1 MNRIRLVLLVAMLEL
16 VACSGA
22 VHAQQRY
29 PAIGLVLS
37 IDRPRK
43 TMVVSCKEIPG
54 FMDAMI
60 MSFAVPD
67 AKSLD
72 AVRPGALIDFAL
84 VVDKEASHAENV
96 HVRTYASVERE
107 PSKARRLQGFE
118 EDLGGPVQRVAVGQ
132 PVPEFTLIDQK
143 KRTVHFSQFA
153 GKVVALNFVYTRC
166 VLPEYCVRSSNNFGV
181 LQKRYV
187 DRLGRDLVLLT
198 VTFDPVHD
206 QPEVLRNYAQTWK
219 ADPETWRFLT
229 GAAPDVQRVCDLFGV
244 NFVPDEGLFIHSLHT
259 AVIDRKGNLV
269 ANLEGNEF
277 TAQQL
282 ADLVKTVLDSRQ

>member
-1 MNRIRLVLLVAMLEL
+1 MNRIRLVLLAALL
-16 VACSGA
+16 LCSTG

-29 PAIGLVLS
+29 TVNGLVLS
-37 IDRPRK
+37 VDRPRK
-43 TMVVSCKEIPG
+43 TIVVSCKEIEG
-54 FMDAMI
+54 FMDAMV
-60 MSFAVPD
+60 MPFKVPD

-72 AVRPGALIDFAL
+72 QLRPGAMIDFTL
-84 VVDKEASHAENV
+84 VVNKDSSHAES
-96 HVRTYASVERE
+96 VRVRRYASAERE
-107 PSKARRLQGFE
+107 PSKDRRLQGFE
-118 EDLGGPVQRVAVGQ
+118 ADLRGPMQRVAVGQ
-132 PVPEFTLIDQK
+132 SVPEFTLIDQK
-143 KRTVHFSQFA
+143 KRTVHFSQFV

-166 VLPEYCVRSSNNFGV
+166 VLPEYCVRSSNNFGI
-181 LQKRYV
+181 LQKKYV

-206 QPEVLRNYAQTWK
+206 QPEVLQNYAQTWK

-259 AVIDRKGNLV
+259 AVIDRSGNLV

-282 ADLVKTVLDSRQ
+282 ADLVKTVLDSTK

>member
-1 MNRIRLVLLVAMLEL
+1 MNRIRLVLVAVLAGL
-16 VACSGA
+16 ALHSA
-22 VHAQQRY
+22 VPRAQQRY
-29 PAIGLVLS
+29 PVNGLVLS
-37 IDRPRK
+37 VDRPRK
-43 TMVVSCKEIPG
+43 TMVVSCKEIEG
-54 FMDAMI
+54 FMDAMVMPFI
-60 MSFAVPD
+60 VPD
-67 AKSLD
+67 GKSLD
-72 AVRPGALIDFAL
+72 QLRPGALIDFTL
-84 VVDKEASHAENV
+84 VVNKDSSHAETV
-96 HVRTYASVERE
+96 HVRSYASVERE
-107 PSKARRLQGFE
+107 PSKARRLQGLE
-118 EDLGGPVQRVAVGQ
+118 EDLAGPVHRVAVGQ
-132 PVPEFTLIDQK
+132 SVPEFTLIDQK

-181 LQKRYV
+181 LQKRYL

-206 QPEVLRNYAQTWK
+206 QPEVLQNYAQTWK
-219 ADPETWRFLT
+219 ADSETWRFLT

-259 AVIDRKGNLV
+259 AIIDRRGNLV

-282 ADLVKTVLDSRQ
+282 ADLVKTVLDSKQ

>member
-1 MNRIRLVLLVAMLEL
+1 MNRIRLVLLVALL
-16 VACSGA
+16 LYSGA
-22 VHAQQRY
+22 LHAQQRY
-29 PAIGLVLS
+29 PVNGLVLS
-37 IDRPRK
+37 VDRPRR
-43 TMVVSCKEIPG
+43 TMVVSCKEIQG
-54 FMDAMI
+54 FMDAMV
-60 MSFAVPD
+60 MPFTVPD

-72 AVRPGALIDFAL
+72 QLKRGALIDFTL
-84 VVDKEASHAENV
+84 VVNKDSSHAENV
-96 HVRTYASVERE
+96 HVRSYSSVERE

-118 EDLGGPVQRVAVGQ
+118 EDLGGPMHRVVVGQ
-132 PVPEFTLIDQK
+132 TVPDFTLIDQK

-259 AVIDRKGNLV
+259 AVIDRSGNLV

-282 ADLVKTVLDSRQ
+282 ADLVKTVLDSKQ

>member
-1 MNRIRLVLLVAMLEL
+1 MNRIRFVLHATLLL
-16 VACSGA
+16 CSVG

-29 PAIGLVLS
+29 SVNGLVLS
-37 IDRPRK
+37 VDRPRK
-43 TMVVSCKEIPG
+43 TMVVSCKEIQG
-54 FMDAMI
+54 FMDAMV
-60 MSFAVPD
+60 MPFTVPD
-67 AKSLD
+67 AGSLD
-72 AVRPGALIDFAL
+72 QLRPGALIDFTL
-84 VVDKEASHAENV
+84 VVNKESSHAENV
-96 HVRTYASVERE
+96 RVRSYASAERE
-107 PSKARRLQGFE
+107 PSKDRRLQGFA
-118 EDLGGPVQRVAVGQ
+118 EDLGGPVRRVAVGQ
-132 PVPEFTLIDQK
+132 PIPEFTLIDQK

-181 LQKRYV
+181 LQKRYL

-206 QPEVLRNYAQTWK
+206 QPQVLQNYAQTWK
-219 ADPETWRFLT
+219 ANPETWRFLT
-229 GAAPDVQRVCDLFGV
+229 GAPPDVQRVCDLFGV

-282 ADLVKTVLDSRQ
+282 ADLVKTVLDSKQ

>member
-1 MNRIRLVLLVAMLEL
+1 MNRIRLVLLVLLEL
-16 VACSGA
+16 VVYSAA
-22 VHAQQRY
+22 VRAQQRY
-29 PAIGLVLS
+29 PVNGLVLS
-37 IDRPRK
+37 FDRPRK
-43 TMVVSCKEIPG
+43 TMVVSCKEIQG
-54 FMDAMI
+54 FMDAMVMPFI
-60 MSFAVPD
+60 VLD
-67 AKSLD
+67 ARSLD
-72 AVRPGALIDFAL
+72 QLRPGALIDFTL

-96 HVRTYASVERE
+96 HVRSYASVERE

-118 EDLGGPVQRVAVGQ
+118 EDLGRPMQRVAVGQ

-143 KRTVHFSQFA
+143 KRTVHFRQFA

-206 QPEVLRNYAQTWK
+206 QPDVLRNYAQTWK

-259 AVIDRKGNLV
+259 AVIDRQGNLV

-277 TAQQL
+277 TAKQL
-282 ADLVKTVLDSRQ
+282 ADLVKTVLDSKQ

>member
-1 MNRIRLVLLVAMLEL
+1 
-16 VACSGA
+16 
-22 VHAQQRY
+22 
-29 PAIGLVLS
+29 
-37 IDRPRK
+37 
-43 TMVVSCKEIPG
+43 
-54 FMDAMI
+54 MDAMV
-60 MSFAVPD
+60 MPFTVSD
-67 AKSLD
+67 ARSLD
-72 AVRPGALIDFAL
+72 QVRPGALIDFTL
-84 VVDKEASHAENV
+84 VVNKESSHAENV
-96 HVRTYASVERE
+96 HVRSYASVERE

-118 EDLGGPVQRVAVGQ
+118 EDLGGPAHRVAVGQ

-206 QPEVLRNYAQTWK
+206 QPTVLQNYAQTWK

-229 GAAPDVQRVCDLFGV
+229 GAAPDVQRVCELFGV

-269 ANLEGNEF
+269 ANLEGNDF

>member
-1 MNRIRLVLLVAMLEL
+1 MNRIRLVVIAALLLYSA
-16 VACSGA
+16 G

-29 PAIGLVLS
+29 SVNGLVLS
-37 IDRPRK
+37 VDRLRK
-43 TMVVSCKEIPG
+43 TMVVSCKEIEG
-54 FMDAMI
+54 FMDAMV
-60 MSFAVPD
+60 MPFTVPD

-72 AVRPGALIDFAL
+72 QLRPGALIDFTL
-84 VVDKEASHAENV
+84 VVNKESSHVENV
-96 HVRTYASVERE
+96 RVRSYGSVERE

-118 EDLGGPVQRVAVGQ
+118 EDLGGPVHRVAVGQ
-132 PVPEFTLIDQK
+132 PIPEFTLIDQK

-198 VTFDPVHD
+198 VTFDAVHD
-206 QPEVLRNYAQTWK
+206 QPAVLENYAQTWK
-219 ADPETWRFLT
+219 ANPETWRFLT
-229 GAAPDVQRVCDLFGV
+229 GAPPDVQRVCDLFGV

-282 ADLVKTVLDSRQ
+282 ADLVKTVLDSKQ

>member
-1 MNRIRLVLLVAMLEL
+1 MNRICLVLLAALLLYSV
-16 VACSGA
+16 G

-29 PAIGLVLS
+29 PVNGLVLS
-37 IDRPRK
+37 VDRPRK
-43 TMVVSCKEIPG
+43 TMVVSCKEIQG
-54 FMDAMI
+54 FMDAMV
-60 MSFAVPD
+60 MPFTVPD
-67 AKSLD
+67 ARSLD
-72 AVRPGALIDFAL
+72 QLRPGALIDFTL
-84 VVDKEASHAENV
+84 VVGKDSSHAED
-96 HVRTYASVERE
+96 VRVRSYASAERE
-107 PSKARRLQGFE
+107 PSKDRRLQGFQ
-118 EDLGGPVQRVAVGQ
+118 EDLVGKMRRVAVGQ
-132 PVPEFTLIDQK
+132 TVPDFTLIDQK

-181 LQKRYV
+181 LQKKYV

-206 QPEVLRNYAQTWK
+206 QPEVLQNYAQTWK

-229 GAAPDVQRVCDLFGV
+229 GAPPDVQRVCDLFGV

-259 AVIDRKGNLV
+259 AVIDRRGNLV

-277 TAQQL
+277 TATQL
-282 ADLVKTVLDSRQ
+282 ADLVKTVLDSSK

>member
-1 MNRIRLVLLVAMLEL
+1 MNRIRFVLLATLL
-16 VACSGA
+16 SYTAGL
-22 VHAQQRY
+22 HAQQRY
-29 PAIGLVLS
+29 PVNGLVLS
-37 IDRPRK
+37 VDRPRK
-43 TMVVSCKEIPG
+43 TMVVSCKEIEG
-54 FMDAMI
+54 FMDAMV
-60 MSFAVPD
+60 MPFTVPD
-67 AKSLD
+67 ARSLD
-72 AVRPGALIDFAL
+72 QLRPGALIDFTL
-84 VVDKEASHAENV
+84 VVNKEASHAENV
-96 HVRTYASVERE
+96 HVRSYASVERE

-118 EDLGGPVQRVAVGQ
+118 QDLGGPVQRVAVGQ

-259 AVIDRKGNLV
+259 AVIDRRGNLV

-277 TAQQL
+277 SAQQL
-282 ADLVKTVLDSRQ
+282 ADLVKTVLDSKQ

>member
-1 MNRIRLVLLVAMLEL
+1 MNRIRLPLLVVLLEFVLYSA
-16 VACSGA
+16 S

-29 PAIGLVLS
+29 PVNGLVLS

-43 TMVVSCKEIPG
+43 TMVVSCKEIQG
-54 FMDAMI
+54 FMDAMVMPFI
-60 MSFAVPD
+60 VPD

-72 AVRPGALIDFAL
+72 QLRPGALIDFTL
-84 VVDKEASHAENV
+84 VVNKETSHAENV
-96 HVRTYASVERE
+96 RVRSYASVERE

-118 EDLGGPVQRVAVGQ
+118 QDLGGPMQRVAVGQ
-132 PVPEFTLIDQK
+132 PVPEFTLVDQK
-143 KRTVHFSQFA
+143 KRTVRFSQFA

-181 LQKRYV
+181 LQKRYA
-187 DRLGRDLVLLT
+187 DRLGRDLVLVT

-259 AVIDRKGNLV
+259 AVIDRRGNLV

-282 ADLVKTVLDSRQ
+282 ADLVKTVLDSKQ

>member
-1 MNRIRLVLLVAMLEL
+1 MNRIRLALLAALL
-16 VACSGA
+16 LYSAA
-22 VHAQQRY
+22 VYAQQRY
-29 PAIGLVLS
+29 PVNGLVLS
-37 IDRPRK
+37 VDRPRK
-43 TMVVSCKEIPG
+43 TMVVSCKEIQG
-54 FMDAMI
+54 FMDAMV
-60 MSFAVPD
+60 MPFTVPD

-72 AVRPGALIDFAL
+72 QLRPGALIDFTL
-84 VVDKEASHAENV
+84 VVNKEASHAENV
-96 HVRTYASVERE
+96 RVRSYASAERE
-107 PSKARRLQGFE
+107 PSKDRRLQGFE
-118 EDLGGPVQRVAVGQ
+118 ADLRGPVHQVAVGQ
-132 PVPEFTLIDQK
+132 PVPEFALIDQK

-181 LQKRYV
+181 LQKKYLE
-187 DRLGRDLVLLT
+187 RLGRDLVLLT

-206 QPEVLRNYAQTWK
+206 QPEVLQSYAQTWK

-259 AVIDRKGNLV
+259 AVIDRNGNLV

-282 ADLVKTVLDSRQ
+282 ADLVKTVLDSSK